1 MCSCL
6 SKHGLALHIGVCEN
20 RGPTRCKRIG
30 SQLGH
35 IDLARAAV
43 QSRAACVTRPRAA
56 APHRAGFDAYVLL
69 GGKWNLQMPQPAPLP
84 ANWAARRD
92 KHIVYKSSEQVLY
105 LEDEFIKNQQQ
116 GRSARKDTL
125 LVLQE
130 VNQLGPQLTEQQ
142 CKSHFSILAK
152 KWRQDSDQVVSRNE
166 ETRRKVEVIRQ
177 RVALVAQDVELRE
190 QATAAAVVDRY
201 LNDEDMGDLVQDEVE
216 AAGDGDDTEELSAE
230 AMLAEIDAASVEG
243 AGGEHQDFEG

>member
-1 MCSCL
+1 MSCL

-20 RGPTRCKRIG
+20 RNLTRRKRVG
-30 SQLGH
+30 SQLGNT
-35 IDLARAAV
+35 DLARAAV
-43 QSRAACVTRPRAA
+43 QSRSACVTRPRAA
-56 APHRAGFDAYVLL
+56 APHRAGFDDYVLL
-69 GGKWNLQMPQPAPLP
+69 AGKWNLQLPQPAPLP

-92 KHIVYKSSEQVLY
+92 KHIVYKRSEQVLD
-105 LEDEFIKNQQQ
+105 LENEFIKNQQQ

-142 CKSHFSILAK
+142 YKSHFSIPAK
-152 KWRQDSDQVVSRNE
+152 KWRQNSDLVISRNE

-190 QATAAAVVDRY
+190 QVSATAVLDRY

-216 AAGDGDDTEELSAE
+216 AVGDGDDTEELSAE
-230 AMLAEIDAASVEG
+230 AMLAEIDAASVDG
-243 AGGEHQDFEG
+243 SSGEHQNQEE